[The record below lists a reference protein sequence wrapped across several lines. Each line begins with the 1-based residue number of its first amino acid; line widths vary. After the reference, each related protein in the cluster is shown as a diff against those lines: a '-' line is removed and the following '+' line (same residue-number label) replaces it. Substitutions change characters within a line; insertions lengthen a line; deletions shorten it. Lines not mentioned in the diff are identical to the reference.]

1 MTSWAFPLLGAAL
14 VYGLVAPLLTLA
26 ALPWLRW
33 RRARHGV
40 AVEGDGLGYATLLA
54 PVLLPLGWS
63 VSAAVHLS
71 EPGGPLASCRLDG
84 AGPCMDEAWFG
95 VAVAAPLFLAF
106 VAVAAGRRGGRRR
119 WAPDLLCRLAALRR
133 RHPGLRRVAVR
144 LVDGEAPPVALRGV
158 FASEVALREDFAR
171 RLDDQAL
178 VAALLHEAEHAR
190 GRDVLR
196 LALLEATLRVNPLG
210 WLLRSEAR
218 RWEAA
223 RELRCDAAA
232 VRRGGSPLGLAHA
245 IVQAARW
252 TVGDVAAALTGGG
265 ASLVQLR
272 VQLLLEASEGRSGLE
287 VEEPPTAGAA
297 VGGSL
302 LLAAAWPH
310 VLGTGWLD
318 GFHAW
323 VEGLSRVAQLG

>member
-33 RRARHGV
+33 RRARHGMV
-40 AVEGDGLGYATLLA
+40 VEGDGLGYAALLA

-106 VAVAAGRRGGRRR
+106 VAVAAGRRDGRRR
-119 WAPDLLCRLAALRR
+119 WAPDLLCRLASLRR
-133 RHPGLRRVAVR
+133 HHPELRRLAMR
-144 LVDGEAPPVALRGV
+144 LVDGDAPPVALRGV
-158 FASEVALREDFAR
+158 LVPEVALREDFAR
-171 RLDDQAL
+171 RLDDRAL
-178 VAALLHEAEHAR
+178 AAALLHEAEHAR

-210 WLLRSEAR
+210 WLLRPEAR

-223 RELRCDAAA
+223 RELRCDAEA

-245 IVQAARW
+245 IVQAARQ
-252 TVGDVAAALTGGG
+252 TVTDVAVALTGGG
-265 ASLVQLR
+265 ASLVRLR
-272 VQLLLEASEGRSGLE
+272 VELLMEASEGRPGLDVAE
-287 VEEPPTAGAA
+287 RPAAGAA

-318 GFHAW
+318 GFHTW
-323 VEGLSRVAQLG
+323 VEGLLQLTGNG